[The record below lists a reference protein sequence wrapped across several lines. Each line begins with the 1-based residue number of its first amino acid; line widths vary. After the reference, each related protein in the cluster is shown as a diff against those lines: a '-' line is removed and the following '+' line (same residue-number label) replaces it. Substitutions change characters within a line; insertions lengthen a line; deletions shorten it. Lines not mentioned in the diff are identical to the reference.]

1 MQNRRGSGIIKVSIR
16 LYAYGASRW
25 AGKFR
30 PALFSCPSYTQ
41 RRFCH
46 AAPIPENTPSPGPV
60 DFMIVG
66 LGNPGKQYENT
77 RHNAGFLAVDTI
89 AQKHHTDI
97 KRIKFKG
104 LVGECSLGG
113 KKALLLKPSTF
124 MNLSGQSVRE
134 AMQFYK
140 LPPEKVLVIF
150 DDINLE
156 PGKLRIR
163 RKGSDGGHN
172 GMKNI
177 IYLSGSDQF
186 PRIKLG
192 VGKKPHP
199 DYNLADWV
207 LSRFTEK
214 EHKDL
219 ATALENA
226 AAAAEL
232 IAKGDMDRAMNLYN
246 S

>member
-1 MQNRRGSGIIKVSIR
+1 MPLFFSKKS
-16 LYAYGASRW
+16 S
-25 AGKFR
+25 
-30 PALFSCPSYTQ
+30 PA
-41 RRFCH
+41 
-46 AAPIPENTPSPGPV
+46 PGPV
-60 DFMIVG
+60 EFLLVG
-66 LGNPGKQYENT
+66 LGNPGKQYELT
-77 RHNAGFLAVDTI
+77 RHNAGFMALDRI
-89 AQKHHTDI
+89 AQKHRGEI
-97 KRIKFKG
+97 RRIRFKG
-104 LVGECSLGG
+104 LTGECSLGG
-113 KKALLLKPSTF
+113 RKVLLLKPSTY

-140 LPPEKVLVIF
+140 LPPEKVLVFF

-186 PRIKLG
+186 PRVKLG

-199 DYNLADWV
+199 EYDLANWV
-207 LSRFTEK
+207 LSRFTKK
-214 EHKDL
+214 ELEDL
-219 ATALENA
+219 DAALDNA

-232 IAKGDMDRAMNLYN
+232 IVRGDMDRAMNLYN
-246 S
+246 G